1 MDWKGQVSISSS
13 SSSPPLI
20 HTYMLCGCS
29 TSGIFCIRWAFI
41 DLTAGPFSWGPA
53 VGGEGVRTELSL
65 PNVQKTIGAVAGT
78 VDSYFT

>member
-1 MDWKGQVSISSS
+1 
-13 SSSPPLI
+13 
-20 HTYMLCGCS
+20 MLCGCS

-78 VDSYFT
+78 VDSYFTWKSFILFYLCSTVFPWI